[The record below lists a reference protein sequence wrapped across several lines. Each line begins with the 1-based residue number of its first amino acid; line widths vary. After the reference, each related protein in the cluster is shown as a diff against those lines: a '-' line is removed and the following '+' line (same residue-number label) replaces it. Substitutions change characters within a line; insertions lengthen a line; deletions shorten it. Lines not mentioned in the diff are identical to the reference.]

1 MRTIKE
7 SILGTTNSGKLEVN
21 KKLAENIAKQG
32 RRSARVKDGKYFDT
46 FGHEVKLGDLVV
58 TTGAFATNVIEPVV
72 ITKLGFEKDIPEA
85 IMVYNPYK
93 KQDERTTLPCVM
105 KIFEPEKYLK

>member
-1 MRTIKE
+1 M
-7 SILGTTNSGKLEVN
+7 EVN

-46 FGHEVKLGDLVV
+46 FGHEVQLGYLVV
-58 TTGAFATNVIEPVV
+58 TKGAFATNIIEPVV